1 MTTHDFWPP
10 WLKGWL
16 GVLAMAIAN
25 GALRNAVTQPLWGE
39 EVARRS
45 ATVLLLVAMAF
56 YVWWFERR
64 HPLPSAR
71 RAWQVGVAWSA
82 MTLTFEFGLGL
93 ATGLS
98 WSTMLADYDLT
109 AGRIWV
115 FVPLFT
121 AVAPAFARNLRLRAA
136 RRSRSISVDHHG

>member
-10 WLKGWL
+10 WLKAWL

-25 GALRNAVTQPLWGE
+25 GAVRNVVIQPLWGE
-39 EVARRS
+39 EVARRV
-45 ATVLLLVAMAF
+45 ATVLLLVAIGF
-56 YVWWFERR
+56 YVRWFERR

-71 RAWQVGVAWSA
+71 RAWQVGVAWTA
-82 MTLTFEFGLGL
+82 MTFTFEFGLGL

-98 WSTMLADYDLT
+98 WTTMLADYDLA

-115 FVPLFT
+115 LVPLFT
-121 AVAPAFARNLRLRAA
+121 AVAPACARNLRLRAA
-136 RRSRSISVDHHG
+136 RPSRSTSVGPST

>member
-1 MTTHDFWPP
+1 MTTHDVWPR
-10 WLKGWL
+10 WVKGWL

-25 GALRNAVTQPLWGE
+25 GALRNVVTQPLWGE
-39 EVARRS
+39 EAARRV
-45 ATVLLLVAMAF
+45 ATVVLLVAMAL
-56 YVWWFERR
+56 YVWWFEHR

-71 RAWQVGVAWSA
+71 LAWQVGVAWTV

-98 WSTMLADYDLT
+98 WSTMLADYDLV

-115 FVPLFT
+115 LVPLFT
-121 AVAPAFARNLRLRAA
+121 AVAPALARNLRLRAA
-136 RRSRSISVDHHG
+136 RRSRSSSAGTSA